1 MRASLIVS
9 LAFRNLTR
17 NVRRT
22 LITSAAVIA
31 GVSVLIMG
39 FGLVDGLDE
48 NVIRAQEDTSSAMSC
63 CGQRNFH
70 PTTSTIRST
79 RPPRSRRAWQRR

>member
-1 MRASLIVS
+1 MKAGLIVS

-17 NVRRT
+17 NVKRT

-48 NVIRAQEDTSSAMSC
+48 NVIRAQEDTSSAHV
-63 CGQRNFH
+63 NFSSFSASIKIN
-70 PTTSTIRST
+70 TTRSMLKANF
-79 RPPRSRRAWQRR
+79 RLNSEA